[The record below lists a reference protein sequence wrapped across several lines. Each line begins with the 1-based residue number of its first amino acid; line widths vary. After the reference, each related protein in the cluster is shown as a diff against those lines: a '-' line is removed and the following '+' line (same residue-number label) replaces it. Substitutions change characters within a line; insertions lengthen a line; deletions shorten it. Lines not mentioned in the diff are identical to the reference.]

1 MLSILLGFLTVI
13 LVLTSLL
20 LILLVLIQL
29 PKKDAGP
36 GVAFGGGTTE
46 ALFGAGSGNA
56 LTKITK
62 YCAGLFMGLSLLL
75 SVVNAHRAED
85 RDRSLELELERKAA
99 EAAAREPAGDTGA
112 VSAPFRLTTP
122 QPAESAPG
130 TPATT
135 PEEAA
140 PESALDTVPVEPA
153 PEQP

>member
-85 RDRSLELELERKAA
+85 RDRSLEVELERKAA
-99 EAAAREPAGDTGA
+99 EAAPQKASPDTGA
-112 VSAPFRLTTP
+112 VSAPFQLTTP
-122 QPAESAPG
+122 PPAEGAPVV
-130 TPATT
+130 PETT

-140 PESALDTVPVEPA
+140 PEPAADAAPVEPA